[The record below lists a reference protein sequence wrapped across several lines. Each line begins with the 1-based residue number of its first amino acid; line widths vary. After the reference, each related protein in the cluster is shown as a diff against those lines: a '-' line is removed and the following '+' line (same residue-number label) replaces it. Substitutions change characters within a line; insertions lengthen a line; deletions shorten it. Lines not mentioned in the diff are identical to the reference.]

1 MTYRFRPRGVC
12 SQNIQFEV
20 AEDGTIHD
28 VSFMGGCNG
37 NLQGIGALVE
47 GMELEEA
54 IRRLSGIKCG
64 WKETSCPDQLAQA
77 LAKYREEH
85 L

>member
-1 MTYRFRPRGVC
+1 MNTYRPRGVC
-12 SQNIQFEV
+12 SQNIQFDV
-20 AEDGTIHD
+20 AEDGTIHH